1 MERMHNR
8 LILVISAPSGAG
20 KTTIIRAIMEK
31 DPRVVFSVSTTTRQ
45 KRGGEIEGK
54 TYYFTD
60 DESFRE
66 MAARDEFLEWAHV
79 HTNYYGTTKKEV
91 DRIMGDGNI
100 PVFDV
105 DVQGAKNLRTRLT
118 GAVFVFIMPPSLKVL
133 SERLV
138 GRNTEGKAELSVRLS
153 NAVVEMREYAW
164 YDYVVVNNRLEDA
177 VGDILSIIRAEELS
191 RDSMRETVE
200 RIMEDSK

>member
-1 MERMHNR
+1 MHNR

-31 DPRVVFSVSTTTRQ
+31 DPRFVFSISTTTRQ
-45 KRGGEIEGK
+45 KREGEIEGK

-60 DESFRE
+60 DERFRE
-66 MAARDEFLEWAHV
+66 MVARDEFLEWAHV

-91 DRIMGDGNI
+91 DSIMGDGKI

-105 DVQGAKNLRTRLT
+105 DVQGAKNLRSRLP
-118 GAVFVFIMPPSLKVL
+118 GAVFIFIMPPSLKIL

-138 GRNTEGKAELSVRLS
+138 GRNTEGKKELSVRLS
-153 NAVVEMREYAW
+153 NAVVEMREYTW
-164 YDYVVVNNRLEDA
+164 YDYIVVNNRLEDA
-177 VGDILSIIRAEELS
+177 VDDILSVVRAEGLS
-191 RDSMRETVE
+191 RDNMNETVE